1 MANKKV
7 YTIEGQL
14 DTRQI
19 IDGFRNMAKSLRGAV
34 DTKALEK
41 LTKEFDKL
49 ELAANDYNRIMSEGI
64 VDTAGLKKAQKEVE
78 NFYTKVQTVL
88 GRVKQTAGDP
98 TLAILSDEQLQYFK
112 RRKSELKT
120 QITELNKIIQ
130 DSNLRFTKAFS
141 GIEFKNGQ
149 TKIDFQLDT
158 EISQEL
164 SKALSTGNLA
174 DFNKQVDKLGESVSQ
189 TLAKKLTA
197 GFSDGMKR
205 NVKTLE
211 SLGAR
216 VATQVQ
222 NINKIWNSEKNVA
235 DYLTGSDKGKAINL
249 LGVNKQRTISNRTAQ
264 IEAIDQAGVISSEKY
279 KDNLEE
285 IARLESE
292 ITKEEQK
299 AAEVREKANIINQK
313 RLEIENEIA
322 EIKKNNNIE
331 GLEKQA
337 AGEATV
343 PDRFRKYLTATEV
356 RENDISSPLAALR
369 DMSKS
374 GILSENV
381 IKKLNNIDALSGTD
395 TKGNFL
401 KIWEKVSKDKKV
413 ISELP
418 NELRRV
424 FNDAYNLLKTNKATG
439 ADGKPI
445 DYSKMY
451 QYVVAKSQVDKQ
463 AEASSKLDVIYDRI
477 NKLSDQANAL
487 KQESKSVLPGKAEEE
502 SRKNITNYRKQISD
516 LNKENTQFLNRENL
530 QQELNELERLTD
542 QANINKLEQIK
553 NILSEMGIDTADI
566 QTIEQATEAVKELQ
580 AAVSGAQ
587 QNRQAIMEQV
597 RTAGQSALGNQN
609 SYSMDSYAEQRDEA
623 QGQLQNVE
631 QEQAKAINQRVSQSL
646 ESISEAQNDVA
657 QSTENATNAQK
668 RSASVIGDSL
678 ERQQQLNSSLEDFKD
693 RIKYFISFQNVLYG
707 VKNAVL
713 QTYNDVVELDEA
725 LASIAMVSDY
735 SVEDMWG
742 FYDQYA
748 DMAQK
753 MGQNTKDVIQSSA
766 LYVQQGILYVHKGQ
780 IVKVNPA

>member
-130 DSNLRFTKAFS
+130 DSNLRFTKTFS

-766 LYVQQGILYVHKGQ
+766 LYVQQGKD
-780 IVKVNPA
+780 

>member
-88 GRVKQTAGDP
+88 GRVKQTAGDS

-174 DFNKQVDKLGESVSQ
+174 DFNKQVDKLGENVSQ

-381 IKKLNNIDALSGTD
+381 IKKLNNIGALSGAD

-401 KIWEKVSKDKKV
+401 KIWEKVSKDNKV

-445 DYSKMY
+445 DYSRMY

-597 RTAGQSALGNQN
+597 RTAGQTALGNQN

-623 QGQLQNVE
+623 QRQLQNIE
-631 QEQAKAINQRVSQSL
+631 QEQTEATNQRVSQSL

-766 LYVQQGILYVHKGQ
+766 LYVQQGKD
-780 IVKVNPA
+780 

>member
-64 VDTAGLKKAQKEVE
+64 VDTTGLKKAQKEVE

-174 DFNKQVDKLGESVSQ
+174 DFNKQVDKLGENVSQ
-189 TLAKKLTA
+189 TLAKKLTT

-381 IKKLNNIDALSGTD
+381 IKKLNNIGALSGAD

-401 KIWEKVSKDKKV
+401 KIWKKVSKDNKV

-445 DYSKMY
+445 DYSRMY

-597 RTAGQSALGNQN
+597 RTAGQTALGNQN

-623 QGQLQNVE
+623 QRQLQNIE
-631 QEQAKAINQRVSQSL
+631 QEQTEATNQRVSQSL

-766 LYVQQGILYVHKGQ
+766 LYVQQGKD
-780 IVKVNPA
+780 

>member
-502 SRKNITNYRKQISD
+502 SRKNIANYRKQISD

-646 ESISEAQNDVA
+646 ESISEAQNNVA

-735 SVEDMWG
+735 SVEDMWE

-766 LYVQQGILYVHKGQ
+766 LYVQQGPLC
-780 IVKVNPA
+780 P

>member
-657 QSTENATNAQK
+657 QSTENTTNAQK

-766 LYVQQGILYVHKGQ
+766 LYVQQGKD
-780 IVKVNPA
+780 

>member
-1 MANKKV
+1 
-7 YTIEGQL
+7 
-14 DTRQI
+14 
-19 IDGFRNMAKSLRGAV
+19 
-34 DTKALEK
+34 
-41 LTKEFDKL
+41 
-49 ELAANDYNRIMSEGI
+49 
-64 VDTAGLKKAQKEVE
+64 
-78 NFYTKVQTVL
+78 
-88 GRVKQTAGDP
+88 
-98 TLAILSDEQLQYFK
+98 
-112 RRKSELKT
+112 
-120 QITELNKIIQ
+120 
-130 DSNLRFTKAFS
+130 
-141 GIEFKNGQ
+141 
-149 TKIDFQLDT
+149 
-158 EISQEL
+158 
-164 SKALSTGNLA
+164 
-174 DFNKQVDKLGESVSQ
+174 
-189 TLAKKLTA
+189 
-197 GFSDGMKR
+197 
-205 NVKTLE
+205 
-211 SLGAR
+211 
-216 VATQVQ
+216 
-222 NINKIWNSEKNVA
+222 
-235 DYLTGSDKGKAINL
+235 
-249 LGVNKQRTISNRTAQ
+249 
-264 IEAIDQAGVISSEKY
+264 
-279 KDNLEE
+279 
-285 IARLESE
+285 
-292 ITKEEQK
+292 
-299 AAEVREKANIINQK
+299 
-313 RLEIENEIA
+313 
-322 EIKKNNNIE
+322 
-331 GLEKQA
+331 
-337 AGEATV
+337 
-343 PDRFRKYLTATEV
+343 
-356 RENDISSPLAALR
+356 
-369 DMSKS
+369 MSKS

-381 IKKLNNIDALSGTD
+381 IKKLNNIGALSGTD

-623 QGQLQNVE
+623 QRQLQNVE

-646 ESISEAQNDVA
+646 ESISEAQNNVA

-707 VKNAVL
+707 VKNAIL

-766 LYVQQGILYVHKGQ
+766 LYVQQGWDCSFTYVKEL
-780 IVKVNPA
+780 VY

>member
-88 GRVKQTAGDP
+88 GRVKQTAGDS

-174 DFNKQVDKLGESVSQ
+174 DFNKQVDKLGENVSQ

-381 IKKLNNIDALSGTD
+381 IKKLNNIGALSGAD

-401 KIWEKVSKDKKV
+401 KIWEKVSKDNKV

-445 DYSKMY
+445 DYSRMY

-597 RTAGQSALGNQN
+597 RTAGQTALGNQN

-623 QGQLQNVE
+623 QRQLQNIE
-631 QEQAKAINQRVSQSL
+631 QEQTEATNQRVSQSL

-766 LYVQQGILYVHKGQ
+766 LYVQQGRLC
-780 IVKVNPA
+780 P

>member
-1 MANKKV
+1 
-7 YTIEGQL
+7 
-14 DTRQI
+14 
-19 IDGFRNMAKSLRGAV
+19 
-34 DTKALEK
+34 
-41 LTKEFDKL
+41 
-49 ELAANDYNRIMSEGI
+49 MSEGI

-766 LYVQQGILYVHKGQ
+766 LYVQQGKD
-780 IVKVNPA
+780 

>member
-14 DTRQI
+14 NTRQI

-88 GRVKQTAGDP
+88 GRVKQTAGDS

-174 DFNKQVDKLGESVSQ
+174 DFNKQVDKLGENVSQ

-381 IKKLNNIDALSGTD
+381 IKKLNNIGALSGAD

-401 KIWEKVSKDKKV
+401 KIWEKVSKDNKV

-445 DYSKMY
+445 DYSRMY

-587 QNRQAIMEQV
+587 QNRQAVMEQV
-597 RTAGQSALGNQN
+597 RTAGQSALGNQD
-609 SYSMDSYAEQRDEA
+609 SYSMDSYVGQRDEA
-623 QGQLQNVE
+623 QKQLQNVE

-766 LYVQQGILYVHKGQ
+766 LYVQQGKD
-780 IVKVNPA
+780 

>member
-88 GRVKQTAGDP
+88 GRVKQTAGDS

-174 DFNKQVDKLGESVSQ
+174 DFNKQVDKLGENVSQ

-205 NVKTLE
+205 NIKTLE

-381 IKKLNNIDALSGTD
+381 IKKLNNIGALSGAD

-401 KIWEKVSKDKKV
+401 KIWEKVSKDNKV

-445 DYSKMY
+445 DYSRMY

-597 RTAGQSALGNQN
+597 RTAGQTALENQN

-623 QGQLQNVE
+623 QRQLQNIE
-631 QEQAKAINQRVSQSL
+631 QEQTEATNQRVSQSL

>member
-88 GRVKQTAGDP
+88 GRVKQTAGDS

-174 DFNKQVDKLGESVSQ
+174 DFNKQVDKLGENVSQ

-381 IKKLNNIDALSGTD
+381 IKKLNNIGALSGAD

-401 KIWEKVSKDKKV
+401 KIWEKVSKDNKV

-445 DYSKMY
+445 DYSRMY

-597 RTAGQSALGNQN
+597 RTAGQTALGNQN

-623 QGQLQNVE
+623 QRQLQNIE
-631 QEQAKAINQRVSQSL
+631 QEQTEATNQRVSQSL

-766 LYVQQGILYVHKGQ
+766 LYVQQGPLC
-780 IVKVNPA
+780 P

>member
-299 AAEVREKANIINQK
+299 AVEVREKANIINQK

-766 LYVQQGILYVHKGQ
+766 LYVQQGKD
-780 IVKVNPA
+780 

>member
-19 IDGFRNMAKSLRGAV
+19 IDGFRNMTKSLRGAV
-34 DTKALEK
+34 DTKALER
-41 LTKEFDKL
+41 LTNEFDKL
-49 ELAANDYNRIMSEGI
+49 ELAANNYNRIMSEGI
-64 VDTAGLKKAQKEVE
+64 TDTTGLKKAQKEVE
-78 NFYTKVQTVL
+78 NFYTKIQTVL
-88 GRVKQTAGDP
+88 GRVRQTANDP

-174 DFNKQVDKLGESVSQ
+174 DFNKQVDKLGEKVSQ
-189 TLAKKLTA
+189 TLAKKLTT

-216 VATQVQ
+216 VAAQVQ

-264 IEAIDQAGVISSEKY
+264 LEAIDQAGVISSEKY
-279 KDNLEE
+279 RENLEE
-285 IARLESE
+285 IARLENE

-299 AAEVREKANIINQK
+299 AVEVREKANVINQK
-313 RLEIENEIA
+313 RFEIENEIA

-331 GLEKQA
+331 ELEKQA
-337 AGEATV
+337 AGEV
-343 PDRFRKYLTATEV
+343 SVSDRLRKYLTATEV
-356 RENDISSPLAALR
+356 RENNISSPLVALR
-369 DMSKS
+369 DMSKN

-381 IKKLNNIDALSGTD
+381 IKKLNNIGALSGVD

-424 FNDAYNLLKTNKATG
+424 FNDAYNLLKTNKVSG

-463 AEASSKLDVIYDRI
+463 TEASSKLDAIYDRI
-477 NKLSDQANAL
+477 DKLTDQTNAL

-502 SRKNITNYRKQISD
+502 SRKNIANYRKQISN
-516 LNKENTQFLNRENL
+516 LNKENTQFLNKENL
-530 QQELNELERLTD
+530 QQELNELEKLTD

-553 NILSEMGIDTADI
+553 NILSEMGIDTTGI
-566 QTIEQATEAVKELQ
+566 QTIEQATEAIKELQ
-580 AAVSGAQ
+580 ATVNGAK
-587 QNRQAIMEQV
+587 QNRQAVVEQL
-597 RTAGQSALGNQN
+597 RNAGHSALVNQDT
-609 SYSMDSYAEQRDEA
+609 YSMDSYVNQRDEA
-623 QGQLQNVE
+623 QRQLQNVE
-631 QEQAKAINQRVSQSL
+631 QEQTEATNQRVRQSL
-646 ESISEAQNDVA
+646 EAISEAQNNVA
-657 QSTENATNAQK
+657 QSTENATNAQR
-668 RSASVIGDSL
+668 RSASAIGDTL
-678 ERQQQLNSSLEDFKD
+678 ERQQQLNSSLEDFKN

-707 VKNAVL
+707 VKNAIL

-780 IVKVNPA
+780 IIKVNPA

>member
-597 RTAGQSALGNQN
+597 RTAGQSALGNQD
-609 SYSMDSYAEQRDEA
+609 SYSMDSYVGQRDEA
-623 QGQLQNVE
+623 QKQLQNVE

-766 LYVQQGILYVHKGQ
+766 LYVQQGKD
-780 IVKVNPA
+780 

>member
-88 GRVKQTAGDP
+88 GRVKQTAGDS

-174 DFNKQVDKLGESVSQ
+174 DFNKQVDKLGENVSQ

-381 IKKLNNIDALSGTD
+381 IKKLNNIGVLSGTD

-587 QNRQAIMEQV
+587 QNRQAVMEQV
-597 RTAGQSALGNQN
+597 RTAGQSALGNQD
-609 SYSMDSYAEQRDEA
+609 SYSMDSYVGQRDEA
-623 QGQLQNVE
+623 QRQLQNVE

-646 ESISEAQNDVA
+646 ESISEAQNNVA

-725 LASIAMVSDY
+725 LASIAMVSNY

-766 LYVQQGILYVHKGQ
+766 LYVQQGMD
-780 IVKVNPA
+780 

>member
-64 VDTAGLKKAQKEVE
+64 VDTTGLKKAQKEVE

-174 DFNKQVDKLGESVSQ
+174 DFNKQVDKLGDNVSQ
-189 TLAKKLTA
+189 TLAKKLTT

-235 DYLTGSDKGKAINL
+235 DYLTGSDKGKTINL

-381 IKKLNNIDALSGTD
+381 IKKLNNIGALSGAD

-401 KIWEKVSKDKKV
+401 KIWEKVSKDNKV

-445 DYSKMY
+445 DYSRMY

-597 RTAGQSALGNQN
+597 RTAGQTALGNQN

-623 QGQLQNVE
+623 QRQLQNIE
-631 QEQAKAINQRVSQSL
+631 QEQTEATNQRVSQSL

-766 LYVQQGILYVHKGQ
+766 LYVQQGKD
-780 IVKVNPA
+780 

>member
-88 GRVKQTAGDP
+88 GRVKQTASDP

-120 QITELNKIIQ
+120 QIAELNKIIQ
-130 DSNLRFTKAFS
+130 DSNLRFTKAFTE
-141 GIEFKNGQ
+141 IEFKNRQ

-174 DFNKQVDKLGESVSQ
+174 DFNKQVDKLGENVSQ
-189 TLAKKLTA
+189 TLAKKLTT

-216 VATQVQ
+216 VASQVQ

-264 IEAIDQAGVISSEKY
+264 IEAIDQTGVISSEKY
-279 KDNLEE
+279 KDNFEE
-285 IARLESE
+285 IARWESE

-299 AAEVREKANIINQK
+299 AAEVREKANNNKKK

-343 PDRFRKYLTATEV
+343 PDRFQKYLTATEV

-381 IKKLNNIDALSGTD
+381 IKKLNNIGALSGKD

-463 AEASSKLDVIYDRI
+463 TEASSKLDVIYDRI

-502 SRKNITNYRKQISD
+502 SRKNIANYRKQISD

-530 QQELNELERLTD
+530 QQELNELERLTN

-553 NILSEMGIDTADI
+553 NILSEMGVDTADI

-580 AAVSGAQ
+580 ATVSGAQ

-597 RTAGQSALGNQN
+597 RAAGQSALGNQN
-609 SYSMDSYAEQRDEA
+609 SYSMDSYVGQRDEA
-623 QGQLQNVE
+623 QRQLQNIE
-631 QEQAKAINQRVSQSL
+631 QEQTEATNQRVSQSL

-735 SVEDMWG
+735 SVEDMWE

-766 LYVQQGILYVHKGQ
+766 LYVQQGLDCSSTYVKGL
-780 IVKVNPA
+780 IY

>member
-64 VDTAGLKKAQKEVE
+64 VDTTGLKKAQKEVE

-174 DFNKQVDKLGESVSQ
+174 DFNKQVDKLGENVSQ
-189 TLAKKLTA
+189 TLAKKLTT

-381 IKKLNNIDALSGTD
+381 IKKLNNIGALSEAD

-401 KIWEKVSKDKKV
+401 KIWKKVSKDNKV

-445 DYSKMY
+445 DYSRMY

-597 RTAGQSALGNQN
+597 RTAGQTALGNQN

-623 QGQLQNVE
+623 QRQLQNIE
-631 QEQAKAINQRVSQSL
+631 QEQTEATNQRVSQSL

-766 LYVQQGILYVHKGQ
+766 LYVQQGKD
-780 IVKVNPA
+780 

>member
-516 LNKENTQFLNRENL
+516 LNKENIQFLNRENL

-735 SVEDMWG
+735 SVEDMWE

-766 LYVQQGILYVHKGQ
+766 LYVQQGKD
-780 IVKVNPA
+780 

>member
-735 SVEDMWG
+735 SVEDMWE

-766 LYVQQGILYVHKGQ
+766 LYVQQGKD
-780 IVKVNPA
+780 

>member
-64 VDTAGLKKAQKEVE
+64 IDTAGLKKAQKEVE

-381 IKKLNNIDALSGTD
+381 IKKLNNIGALSGTD

-623 QGQLQNVE
+623 QRQLQNVE
-631 QEQAKAINQRVSQSL
+631 QERAKAINQRVSQSL
-646 ESISEAQNDVA
+646 ESISEAQNNVA

-766 LYVQQGILYVHKGQ
+766 LYVQQGWDCSFTYVKEL
-780 IVKVNPA
+780 VY

>member
-439 ADGKPI
+439 AGGKPI

-766 LYVQQGILYVHKGQ
+766 LYVQQGKD
-780 IVKVNPA
+780 

>member
-64 VDTAGLKKAQKEVE
+64 VDTTGLKKAQKEVE

-174 DFNKQVDKLGESVSQ
+174 DFNKQVDKLGENVSQ
-189 TLAKKLTA
+189 TLAKKLTT

-381 IKKLNNIDALSGTD
+381 IKKLNNIGALSGAD

-401 KIWEKVSKDKKV
+401 KIWEKVSKDNKV

-445 DYSKMY
+445 DYSRMY

-597 RTAGQSALGNQN
+597 RTAGQTALGNQN

-623 QGQLQNVE
+623 QRQLQNIE
-631 QEQAKAINQRVSQSL
+631 QEQTEATNQRVSQSL

-725 LASIAMVSDY
+725 LASIAMVSNY

-766 LYVQQGILYVHKGQ
+766 LYVQQGKD
-780 IVKVNPA
+780 

>member
-88 GRVKQTAGDP
+88 GRVKQTASDP

-112 RRKSELKT
+112 RRKSELKA

-174 DFNKQVDKLGESVSQ
+174 DFNKQVDKLGDNVSQ

-222 NINKIWNSEKNVA
+222 NINKIWNNEKNVA

-322 EIKKNNNIE
+322 EIKKSNNIE

-369 DMSKS
+369 DMSKN

-381 IKKLNNIDALSGTD
+381 IKKLNNIGALSGKD

-463 AEASSKLDVIYDRI
+463 TEASSKLDVIYDRI

-516 LNKENTQFLNRENL
+516 LNKENAQFLNRENL
-530 QQELNELERLTD
+530 QQELNELERLTN

-553 NILSEMGIDTADI
+553 NILSEMGISTADI

-580 AAVSGAQ
+580 SAVSGAQ
-587 QNRQAIMEQV
+587 QNRQAVMEQV
-597 RTAGQSALGNQN
+597 RTAGQSALENQN
-609 SYSMDSYAEQRDEA
+609 SYSMDSYVGQRNEA
-623 QGQLQNVE
+623 QRQLQNIE
-631 QEQAKAINQRVSQSL
+631 QEQAEATNKRVSQSL
-646 ESISEAQNDVA
+646 ESISEAQNNVA

-668 RSASVIGDSL
+668 RNALVIGDSL
-678 ERQQQLNSSLEDFKD
+678 ERQQQLNSSLEDFKN

-735 SVEDMWG
+735 SVEDMWE

-766 LYVQQGILYVHKGQ
+766 LYVQQGWDCSSTYVKGL
-780 IVKVNPA
+780 IY

>member
-41 LTKEFDKL
+41 LTNEFDKL

-88 GRVKQTAGDP
+88 GRVKQTASDP

-130 DSNLRFTKAFS
+130 DSNLRFTKAFT

-174 DFNKQVDKLGESVSQ
+174 DFNKQVDKLGDNVSQ
-189 TLAKKLTA
+189 TLAKKLTT

-216 VATQVQ
+216 VASQVQ

-279 KDNLEE
+279 RDNLEE
-285 IARLESE
+285 IVRLERE

-299 AAEVREKANIINQK
+299 AIEVRQKSEEISQRRAAIEKEIADIKKESNIEDLEKRVKNERDIPDELRKYTNAEDVRKNDLTSPFAALKALAEDKNFDKSIGEKLNELGAFSKRGSSKGFIKIWDKLSQDAEVFEKIPEQI
-313 RLEIENEIA
+313 
-322 EIKKNNNIE
+322 
-331 GLEKQA
+331 
-337 AGEATV
+337 
-343 PDRFRKYLTATEV
+343 
-356 RENDISSPLAALR
+356 R
-369 DMSKS
+369 D
-374 GILSENV
+374 
-381 IKKLNNIDALSGTD
+381 
-395 TKGNFL
+395 
-401 KIWEKVSKDKKV
+401 
-413 ISELP
+413 
-418 NELRRV
+418 V
-424 FNDAYNLLKTNKATG
+424 FNKVYESIKAGGLDNRNGNPTEYAKLYQRAAAVLQVEDQQRAQELLDAAN
-439 ADGKPI
+439 
-445 DYSKMY
+445 
-451 QYVVAKSQVDKQ
+451 
-463 AEASSKLDVIYDRI
+463 DRI
-477 NKLSDQANAL
+477 NKLTDRANAL

-502 SRKNITNYRKQISD
+502 SRKNIANYRKQISD
-516 LNKENTQFLNRENL
+516 LNKENAQFLNRENL

-553 NILSEMGIDTADI
+553 NILSEMGIDTTDI

-580 AAVSGAQ
+580 AAVSNAQ
-587 QNRQAIMEQV
+587 QDRQTIMGQV
-597 RTAGQSALGNQN
+597 RTAGQSALGNQD
-609 SYSMDSYAEQRDEA
+609 SYSMDSYVEQRDEA
-623 QGQLQNVE
+623 QRQLQNVE
-631 QEQAKAINQRVSQSL
+631 QEQTEATNQRVRQSL
-646 ESISEAQNDVA
+646 EDISEAQNNVT
-657 QSTENATNAQK
+657 QSTENATNAQR
-668 RSASVIGDSL
+668 RSASVIGDTL
-678 ERQQQLNSSLEDFKD
+678 ERQQQLNSSLEDFKN

-766 LYVQQGILYVHKGQ
+766 LYVQQGWDCSSMYVKGL
-780 IVKVNPA
+780 IY

>member
-88 GRVKQTAGDP
+88 GRVKQTAGDS

-174 DFNKQVDKLGESVSQ
+174 DFNKQVDKLGENVSQ

-381 IKKLNNIDALSGTD
+381 IKKLNNIGVLSGTD

-587 QNRQAIMEQV
+587 QNRQAVMEQV
-597 RTAGQSALGNQN
+597 RTAGQSALGNQD
-609 SYSMDSYAEQRDEA
+609 SYSMDSYVGQRDEA
-623 QGQLQNVE
+623 QRQLQNVE

-646 ESISEAQNDVA
+646 ESISEAQNNVA

-725 LASIAMVSDY
+725 LASIAMVSNY

-766 LYVQQGILYVHKGQ
+766 LYVQQGPLC
-780 IVKVNPA
+780 P

>member
-41 LTKEFDKL
+41 LTNEFDKL

-88 GRVKQTAGDP
+88 GRVKQTASDP

-130 DSNLRFTKAFS
+130 DSNLRFTKAFT

-174 DFNKQVDKLGESVSQ
+174 DFNKQVDKLGDNVSQ
-189 TLAKKLTA
+189 TLAKKLTT

-216 VATQVQ
+216 VASQVQ

-381 IKKLNNIDALSGTD
+381 IKKLNNIGALSGAD

-401 KIWEKVSKDKKV
+401 KIWEKVSKDNKV

-445 DYSKMY
+445 DYSRMY

-477 NKLSDQANAL
+477 NKLSDQVNAL

-587 QNRQAIMEQV
+587 QNRQAVMEQV
-597 RTAGQSALGNQN
+597 RTAGQSALGNQD
-609 SYSMDSYAEQRDEA
+609 SYSMDSYVGQRDEA
-623 QGQLQNVE
+623 QKQLQNVE

-780 IVKVNPA
+780 IVKVNPV

>member
-587 QNRQAIMEQV
+587 QNRQAVMEQV
-597 RTAGQSALGNQN
+597 RTAGQSALGNQD
-609 SYSMDSYAEQRDEA
+609 SYSMDSYVGQRDEA
-623 QGQLQNVE
+623 QKQLQNVE

-766 LYVQQGILYVHKGQ
+766 LYVQQGKD
-780 IVKVNPA
+780 

>member
-343 PDRFRKYLTATEV
+343 PDRFRKYLTATEA

-439 ADGKPI
+439 ANGKPI

-766 LYVQQGILYVHKGQ
+766 LYVQQGKD
-780 IVKVNPA
+780 